1 MGPYNKWTSE
11 NELFLSKFDCFCN
24 LYYSYYKVLALK
36 NDFVSQWEQSLQ
48 PNRVYPV
55 HGGLENGFYLKFLI
69 LNYLLRVYNT
79 IQIYVQCVPGKSGLT
94 QKYTFIKKS
103 TIFI

>member
-55 HGGLENGFYLKFLI
+55 HAGLENGFYQKFLI
-69 LNYLLRVYNT
+69 LNYLLR
-79 IQIYVQCVPGKSGLT
+79 CPGNSGLT
-94 QKYTFIKKS
+94 QNILLLKNPQFLLNHYETRSK
-103 TIFI
+103 